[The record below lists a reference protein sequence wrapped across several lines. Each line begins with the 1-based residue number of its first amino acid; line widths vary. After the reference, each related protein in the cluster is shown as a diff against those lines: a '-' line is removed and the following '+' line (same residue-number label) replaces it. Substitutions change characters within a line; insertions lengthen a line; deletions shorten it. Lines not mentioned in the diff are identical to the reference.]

1 MSINMLEQV
10 KSLIDQLTPFEQE
23 ELLDYLKP
31 RLAQTSESNQP
42 EDSPEELDAAWQKF
56 FKVGDEIAASDNVN
70 SETLTQT
77 LLNMRR

>member
-1 MSINMLEQV
+1 MSMNMLEQV

-23 ELLDYLKP
+23 ALLDYLKP
-31 RLAQTSESNQP
+31 RLTQTSETTQSTASRDKL
-42 EDSPEELDAAWQKF
+42 DSAWQEF
-56 FKVGDEIAASDNVN
+56 FKAGDEIVASDNGN